1 MQADDEVCLCFH
13 VRFRKLAQHMH
24 LKRVQ
29 RASQLADC
37 QSAGTGCGWCRPML
51 EQLFKTWQ
59 QNPPKDFAALDGW
72 IAQHFPGSTADYATQ
87 RATYRSRQAKDNVP
101 Q

>member
-24 LKRVQ
+24 LHRVR
-29 RASQLADC
+29 RASQLTEC
-37 QSAGTGCGWCRPML
+37 QSAGSGCGWCRPVL
-51 EQLFKTWQ
+51 EELFERWQ
-59 QNPPKDFAALDGW
+59 EDPPKDFQTVDGW

-87 RATYRSRQAKDNVP
+87 RDSYRRREAKDHLP